1 MMIMRLISLSLPLFA
16 LLLAGCGTSTSIN
29 GSWSAPGAEVGNYQK
44 VAVVAIGTQTQNT
57 RIAET
62 EITASLNARGI
73 PAVPGYDIFQ
83 EGYLK
88 GQPSKEDIQSKLRQA
103 NVEGLLT
110 VALLDA
116 KEETYYV
123 PGTTRY
129 APYPTYPYYGSW
141 YGYYNFYAPTVYE
154 PGYYAQ
160 STNFFLET
168 NLYDVDDAELV
179 WSAQSSTIDPTSFSS
194 FAKSYSGSIVKQMQ
208 KDGVIRK

>member
-1 MMIMRLISLSLPLFA
+1 MRQIPILLLFA
-16 LLLAGCGTSTSIN
+16 LMLTACGTSTSIN
-29 GSWSAPGAEVGNYQK
+29 GSWAAPGAEVGNYQK
-44 VAVVAIGTQTQNT
+44 VAVMAIGSQTQNS

-88 GQPSKEDIQSKLRQA
+88 GKPSREDMQRKLQQA
-103 NVEGLLT
+103 NVDGVLT
-110 VALLDA
+110 VALLDT
-116 KEETYYV
+116 KEETHYV

-129 APYPTYPYYGSW
+129 SPYPAYPYYGSW
-141 YGYYNFYAPTVYE
+141 YGYYNYYAPTIYE
-154 PGYYAQ
+154 PGYYSQ

-179 WSAQSSTIDPTSFSS
+179 WSAQSKTIDPTSFSG
-194 FAKSYSGSIVKQMQ
+194 FAKSYAGAIVKQMQ
-208 KDGVIRK
+208 KDGVIRKK

>member
-1 MMIMRLISLSLPLFA
+1 MIMRLVSLSLPLFA
-16 LLLAGCGTSTSIN
+16 LLLAACGTSTSIN
-29 GSWSAPGAEVGNYQK
+29 GSWAAPGAEVGNYQK
-44 VAVVAIGTQTQNT
+44 VAVVALGGKSSNT
-57 RIAET
+57 RVAEN

-73 PAVPGYDIFQ
+73 PAVPGYEIFP
-83 EGYLK
+83 EAYLK
-88 GQPSKEDIQSKLRQA
+88 NKPSKEDMQQKLQQA
-103 NVEGLLT
+103 TVDGLLT
-110 VALLDA
+110 VALLDT

-154 PGYYAQ
+154 PGYYGQ

-179 WSAQSSTIDPTSFSS
+179 WSAQSKTIDPTSFSS

>member
-1 MMIMRLISLSLPLFA
+1 MRQIPILLLFA
-16 LLLAGCGTSTSIN
+16 LMLTACGTSTSIN
-29 GSWSAPGAEVGNYQK
+29 GSWAAPGAEVGNYQK
-44 VAVVAIGTQTQNT
+44 VAVVAIGSQTQNT

-62 EITASLNARGI
+62 EVTASLNARGI

-83 EGYLK
+83 AGYLK
-88 GQPSKEDIQSKLRQA
+88 GQPSKEDIQQKLQQA
-103 NVEGLLT
+103 NVDGLLT

-129 APYPTYPYYGSW
+129 APYPAYPYYGSW

-179 WSAQSSTIDPTSFSS
+179 WSAQSKTIDPTSFSS

-208 KDGVIRK
+208 KDGVIRKK